1 MSKTRSDSL
10 SVPEAF
16 RKSAFSEKVALVLAT
31 WFGCGL
37 VPLAS
42 GTVGTLA
49 AVPLLHVLN
58 NLGIRSSVFTLL
70 IAFVLAVWSS
80 DQTQALLKKKDPS
93 EVVIDEVAGFLF
105 TMAFLPY
112 TCLSFCLGFF
122 LFRFFDVLKPF
133 PIKHL
138 EKLKGGFGIVM
149 DDLMAG
155 LYAWGGTW
163 IILFAIKNWSN
174 GAVE

>member
-10 SVPEAF
+10 SFPEIF
-16 RKSAFSEKVALVLAT
+16 RESAFSERIALVLST

-37 VPLAS
+37 VPFAS
-42 GTVGTLA
+42 GTFGTLA
-49 AVPLLHVLN
+49 AVPLILLLER
-58 NLGIRSSVFTLL
+58 LGIRSNVIMLMFSVV
-70 IAFVLAVWSS
+70 IAVWSS

-93 EVVIDEVAGFLF
+93 EVVVDEVAGFLL
-105 TMAFLPY
+105 TMALLPY
-112 TCLSFCLGFF
+112 TWLSLGLGFF

-149 DDLMAG
+149 DDLLAG
-155 LYAWGGTW
+155 LYAVGGTW
-163 IILFAIKNWSN
+163 IILFVIEKWSH
-174 GAVE
+174 